1 MWHTIEPFFF
11 ETIYYVRA
19 TDSCDI
25 CSSVLQHH
33 STAPPGGTHTAG
45 APPPPVEPG
54 DYIISALVRGDP
66 PVHVGQDDEADA
78 IANFCSA
85 RTDVRWSDGYGS

>member
-1 MWHTIEPFFF
+1 
-11 ETIYYVRA
+11 
-19 TDSCDI
+19 
-25 CSSVLQHH
+25 
-33 STAPPGGTHTAG
+33 
-45 APPPPVEPG
+45 VEPG

-66 PVHVGQDDEADA
+66 PVHVGQDDEDDA